1 MSIETETETTTTSKA
16 EVDAGQ
22 FSTASISNGDNQV
35 MEKNDTIAA
44 FDGEEK
50 TEFFYL
56 EGWRLWAIMGTLYL
70 NTLLAALDVGIIAT
84 AIPAITD
91 EFLQLN
97 YVGWYGGTIFLTLST
112 ASPVWGKLYKYVSAR
127 YVYLVS
133 IVIFLVGSIVAATA
147 KSSIPFIIARALQ
160 GLGCSGSIG
169 GSVLMINYVA
179 HPAKQPM
186 LIGLWATVYMIST
199 IIGPLIGGAFTS
211 HVTWRW
217 CFWINLP
224 VGGPVLVA
232 VILFF
237 HVPKHVKYS
246 KATWKEIILQLDLP
260 GFAFIFTSLVCYTIA
275 LQWGGLTKP
284 WSDGNVIATLV
295 MWVVLTIGFFVVEYF
310 QGERAMMP
318 LRLLKTRLQWTNTLY
333 AMMVNCAEF
342 QVLFYLPIYFQ
353 SVHGQSAI
361 ASGVNTLPFIAF
373 FALGSMMS
381 GGIIG
386 KTRIFQPFLLA
397 GGLLATVGAA
407 LLYTVELKSSK
418 ARYLGSQVIFGFGI
432 GLGCQVPL
440 MALQSFTSPEDVA
453 SVTGIIV
460 MMNSLSGGYFVTAAE
475 SVFDNRLLESLAVSA
490 PSINP
495 GLVLATGATQ
505 LRGVFKGQD
514 LTAILAG
521 YMAGVK
527 DVFAWSLA
535 GAAFTA
541 VLALV
546 VPFKK
551 MPPVEDAS
559 AKEKSEDEKEE
570 TV

>member
-1 MSIETETETTTTSKA
+1 MSTQTETTTPKA
-16 EVDAGQ
+16 EDDTGHL
-22 FSTASISNGDNQV
+22 STASTSNSDNQATG
-35 MEKNDTIAA
+35 KNDTVAVVH
-44 FDGEEK
+44 DGK

-70 NTLLAALDVGIIAT
+70 NTLLAALDVGIVAT

-91 EFLQLN
+91 DFQQLN

-112 ASPVWGKLYKYVSAR
+112 TSPVWGKLYKYISAR

-199 IIGPLIGGAFTS
+199 IVGPLIGGAFTS

-232 VILFF
+232 VLLFF
-237 HVPKHVKYS
+237 HVPKHVHYPKVS
-246 KATWKEIILQLDLP
+246 WKEVILQLDLP
-260 GFAFIFTSLVCYTIA
+260 GFAFIFASLVCFTLS

-284 WSDGNVIATLV
+284 WSNGSVIATLV
-295 MWVVLTIGFFVVEYF
+295 MWIVLTIGFFVVEYF
-310 QGERAMMP
+310 QGERAMIP

-333 AMMVNCAEF
+333 ALMVNCAEF
-342 QVLFYLPIYFQ
+342 QVLFYLPIFFQ

-361 ASGVNTLPFIAF
+361 ASGVNTLPFIAL
-373 FALGSMMS
+373 FAVGSMMS

-386 KTRIFQPFLLA
+386 KTRIFQPFMFV

-407 LLYTVELKSSK
+407 LLYTVDINSSK
-418 ARYLGSQVIFGFGI
+418 SRYLGPQVIFGFGI

-440 MALQSFTSPEDVA
+440 MVLQSFTSAEDVA
-453 SVTGIIV
+453 SVTSIIV
-460 MMNSLSGGYFVTAAE
+460 MMNSLSGGYFVTGAE
-475 SVFDNRLLESLAVSA
+475 SVFDNRLLESLAVTA
-490 PSINP
+490 PNIDTS
-495 GLVLATGATQ
+495 LVLATGATE
-505 LRGVFKGQD
+505 LREVFHGQE
-514 LTAILAG
+514 LTAILAS
-521 YMAGVK
+521 YMVGVK

-541 VLALV
+541 LLALV

-551 MPPVEDAS
+551 MPPVEEPV
-559 AKEKSEDEKEE
+559 KEKTEDVKEE
-570 TV
+570 TA

>member
-1 MSIETETETTTTSKA
+1 MSTQTETTTAPKA
-16 EVDAGQ
+16 DADTGHM
-22 FSTASISNGDNQV
+22 STDSTSNGDDHL
-35 MEKNDTIAA
+35 MEKPDVVAA
-44 FDGEEK
+44 VDDE

-56 EGWRLWAIMGTLYL
+56 EGWQLWAIMCTLYL
-70 NTLLAALDVGIIAT
+70 NTLLAALDVGIVAT

-91 EFLQLN
+91 DFHQLN
-97 YVGWYGGTIFLTLST
+97 YVGWYGGAIFLTLST
-112 ASPVWGKLYKYVSAR
+112 TAPVWGKLYKYVSAR
-127 YVYLVS
+127 WVYFAS
-133 IVIFLVGSIVAATA
+133 ILIFLVGSIIAATA
-147 KSSIPFIIARALQ
+147 QSSIPLIVARALQ

-179 HPAKQPM
+179 HPSKQPM
-186 LIGLWATVYMIST
+186 FIGLWATVYMIST

-211 HVTWRW
+211 NVTWRW

-232 VILFF
+232 VFLFF
-237 HVPKHVKYS
+237 HVPKHVKYP
-246 KATWKEIILQLDLP
+246 KATWGEILLQLDLP
-260 GFAFIFTSLVCYTIA
+260 GFSLIFSSLICFTLA
-275 LQWGGLTKP
+275 LQWGGQTKP

-295 MWVVLTIGFFVVEYF
+295 MWVVLTIAFFVVEHF
-310 QGERAMMP
+310 QGERAMIP

-333 AMMVNCAEF
+333 ALMVNCAEF

-353 SVHGQSAI
+353 SVHNQSAI
-361 ASGVNTLPFIAF
+361 ASGVNTLPFIAL

-386 KTRIFQPFLLA
+386 KTRIFQPFLLV

-407 LLYTVELKSSK
+407 LLYTVDLDSSK
-418 ARYLGSQVIFGFGI
+418 ARYLGPQVIFGFGI

-440 MALQSFTSPEDVA
+440 MALQSFTPPEDVA
-453 SVTGIIV
+453 SVTSIIV
-460 MMNSLSGGYFVTAAE
+460 MMNSISGGYFVTAAQ
-475 SVFDNRLLESLAVSA
+475 SLFANRLLNSLATSA

-495 GLVLATGATQ
+495 GVVLSTGATE
-505 LRGVFKGQD
+505 LHRVFSGSD
-514 LTAILAG
+514 LLAILSS
-521 YMAGVK
+521 YMVGIK

-541 VLALV
+541 VLSLV

-551 MPPVEDAS
+551 MPPVDDAS
-559 AKEKSEDEKEE
+559 IKKRNLDEKE
-570 TV
+570 VAL